1 MTPRLDLIGMVVEDM
16 GRTVS
21 FYRQLGLGFPD
32 GAESEGHVEV
42 VLSGGVRLA
51 WDTAE
56 VVRSFDPEWT
66 PPTGSSPFALAFLVD
81 SPAEVDALHTRLVAA
96 GAQSHLEP
104 FDAFWGQRYATVRDP
119 DGYGVDIFAPLPA
132 G

>member
-1 MTPRLDLIGMVVEDM
+1 MTPRLDLIGMVIEDM
-16 GRTVS
+16 AATVA
-21 FYRQLGLGFPD
+21 FYRRLGLEFAE
-32 GAESEGHVEV
+32 GAEGEGHVEV
-42 VLSGGVRLA
+42 VLAGGLRLA

-66 PPTGSSPFALAFLVD
+66 PPQGSSPFALAFLVD
-81 SPAEVDALHTRLVAA
+81 SPAEVDALHARLVAA
-96 GAQSHLEP
+96 GAHSHLEP

-119 DGYGVDIFAPLPA
+119 DGYGVDIFAPLP